1 MHNLRTAWLRWQ
13 QWNCFLKR
21 LLLLYTRNF
30 LYMRFY
36 LLSFHSG
43 HAGFLW
49 ILNAIWIKIDRKGLP
64 RSLRP
69 TCYLGPKSSSFR
81 ITRKNYWI
89 YLIGYFFKYL
99 GFELSCFTSFY
110 LKVLCIRQKKYIY
123 FSFFSCFLIFLDL
136 TFCRQVMPYV
146 FQKRW
151 LLIALCHVNPLS
163 ANFTKWPNTLKQFVG
178 NFPTNSL
185 SVFDHFVGLA
195 LKGWRLDYLIR
206 ILRSLLISSISH
218 RGIRKR

>member
-1 MHNLRTAWLRWQ
+1 MATMTTMELFFETFIIAIYTKFSVYALLFIVLS
-13 QWNCFLKR
+13 QW
-21 LLLLYTRNF
+21 T
-30 LYMRFY
+30 
-36 LLSFHSG
+36 
-43 HAGFLW
+43 AGFLW

-64 RSLRP
+64 RLLRP
-69 TCYLGPKSSSFR
+69 ACYLGPKSSPFR

-99 GFELSCFTSFY
+99 EFELSCFTSFY

-123 FSFFSCFLIFLDL
+123 FSFFSCFFFFLDL